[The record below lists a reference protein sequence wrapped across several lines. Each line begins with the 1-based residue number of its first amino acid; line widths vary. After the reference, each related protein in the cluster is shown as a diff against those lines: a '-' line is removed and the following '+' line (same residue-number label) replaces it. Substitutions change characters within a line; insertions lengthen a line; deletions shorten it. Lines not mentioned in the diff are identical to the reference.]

1 MPTIRSTSEA
11 GPPTPV
17 RPGTALAVG
26 VLSVLAA
33 SYVVNAADRQVFPV
47 LLKNINSDY
56 GFTLSQ
62 GGFLAT
68 IFTLGIGLGGLP
80 TGRLLDRVSRKSVML
95 VGIGVYS
102 AFTVLTAY
110 AFGFGDMAAYRALSG
125 VGESLHNAALFSA
138 VGAYFYTRRSLA
150 LGVLNLSYGL
160 GGFLGPLIGAQ
171 LLTATSDWRPPLYV
185 LGGLGFVFVLVIAL
199 GVGKR
204 FTEVRVSPEVRG
216 PDEATAGLPQT
227 LRNRE
232 TVLLCLAC
240 AAAGLSLYSYLG
252 LYPTFLQNSL
262 GFSANQAGFDAGLFG
277 IGSLVASVPA
287 GYLGDKLG
295 NRVVVMAALA
305 AAIVVGALMFMVA
318 TGPAAQA
325 TLSFLEGAFG
335 SGFVYVNLY
344 SALQRSMHPT
354 KIGMASGA
362 FVAYFYVPSAGAGYI
377 FAKLVSGFGWSGAAA
392 VQLMCIPLLAIVFL
406 LMLRPRREPVDQVGG
421 RPE

>member
-1 MPTIRSTSEA
+1 VPTTRPTSDA
-11 GPPTPV
+11 GLAPPV
-17 RPGTALAVG
+17 RPATALAVG
-26 VLSVLAA
+26 VLTVLAA

-47 LLKNINSDY
+47 LLKSLNSHY
-56 GFTLSQ
+56 GFTLAQ

-68 IFTLGIGLGGLP
+68 IFTIGIGLGGLP
-80 TGRLLDRVSRKSVML
+80 AGRLMDRMSRKSVML
-95 VGIGVYS
+95 IGIGIYS

-125 VGESLHNAALFSA
+125 VGESLQNAALFSA

-160 GGFLGPLIGAQ
+160 GSFLGPLIGARM
-171 LLTATSDWRPPLYV
+171 LTATGDWRPPLY
-185 LGGLGFVFVLVIAL
+185 LFGGLGFVFVLVIAV
-199 GVGKR
+199 GVQRR
-204 FTEVRVSPEVRG
+204 FTEVRELPG
-216 PDEATAGLPQT
+216 PAGAPGEASAGLPRT

-252 LYPTFLQNSL
+252 LYPTFLQNVL
-262 GFSANQAGFDAGLFG
+262 GFTANQAGLDAGLFG

-295 NRVVVMAALA
+295 NRVVVVAALA

-318 TGPAAQA
+318 TGPTAQA

-344 SALQRSMHPT
+344 SALQRSMHPD

-362 FVAYFYVPSAGAGYI
+362 FVAYFYVPSAAAGYV
-377 FAKLVSGFGWSGAAA
+377 FAKLVSGIGWAGAAA
-392 VQLMCIPLLAIVFL
+392 VQLMFIPLLAIIFL
-406 LMLRPRREPVDQVGG
+406 LMYRPRREHVETAAG
-421 RPE
+421 

>member
-1 MPTIRSTSEA
+1 AI
-11 GPPTPV
+11 
-17 RPGTALAVG
+17 G
-26 VLSVLAA
+26 VLTVLAA

-62 GGFLAT
+62 GGLLAT

-80 TGRLLDRVSRKSVML
+80 TGRLLDRFSRKSVML
-95 VGIGVYS
+95 VGIGIYS

-160 GGFLGPLIGAQ
+160 GSFLGPLVGAQ

-185 LGGLGFVFVLVIAL
+185 FGGLGFVFVLVIAL

-204 FTEVRVSPEVRG
+204 FTEVRVSTGNVG
-216 PDEATAGLPQT
+216 APDGAAAGLPQT

-318 TGPAAQA
+318 TGPGAQA

-344 SALQRSMHPT
+344 AALQRSMHPA

-362 FVAYFYVPSAGAGYI
+362 FVAYFYIPSAGAGYV
-377 FAKLVSGFGWSGAAA
+377 FAKLVSGLGWAGAAA
-392 VQLMCIPLLAIVFL
+392 VQLMFVSLLAIIFL
-406 LMLRPRREPVDQVGG
+406 LMIRPRREPVEPVAG
-421 RPE
+421 